1 MAKSKSVWLCQRC
14 AFEAPAF
21 ENPCRNCN
29 EWNSLVETIKERPS
43 ASARV
48 RAATSASTGGPA
60 RPQALRRASAD
71 RAPRVPLGVPEF
83 DRVLGGGAV
92 PGSVVLLG
100 GEPGIGKSTLLL
112 QAAAGIAAAGGRVL
126 YASGEESA
134 AQIADRAERLGLM
147 GGPAADGVGGSFLA
161 KPFAETEVLAAMAA
175 AERLHRK
182 RLRTKIPLLKQR
194 HLLLSQLL
202 HNQHLITMQDLVP
215 QILLQ

>member
-48 RAATSASTGGPA
+48 RAASSTSTSGPA
-60 RPQALRRASAD
+60 RPQALKLAGAD
-71 RAPRVPLGVPEF
+71 RAPRLPLGVPEL

-126 YASGEESA
+126 YPTGEESA

-147 GGPAADGVGGSFLA
+147 EGPAAEGVDLLA
-161 KPFAETEVLAAMAA
+161 ESEVGAILGVQVPS
-175 AERLHRK
+175 LY
-182 RLRTKIPLLKQR
+182 TPLVN
-194 HLLLSQLL
+194 S
-202 HNQHLITMQDLVP
+202 VW
-215 QILLQ
+215 